1 MDLLVAYGQILKL
14 KVLYNDG
21 IAVDFA
27 DSKQEEK

>member
-1 MDLLVAYGQILKL
+1 MCLLLTDRFLKL